1 MTLSTGWHRL
11 VKNIGVGQIKI
22 LGRKRVAITDE
33 KIGISQLLRAR
44 ARAVPTPK
52 VYAYDEVKSNGR
64 PNLTLQL
71 YSIPSSH
78 GGNEAEILIIAI
90 LWENKFFAISGEDIF
105 GAI

>member
-33 KIGISQLLRAR
+33 RIGISQLLGAR

-52 VYAYDEVKSNGR
+52 VYAYGEVKCNG
-64 PNLTLQL
+64 NLTLQL
-71 YSIPSSH
+71 YSIPSYH
-78 GGNEAEILIIAI
+78 GGMKQ
-90 LWENKFFAISGEDIF
+90 KFSS
-105 GAI
+105 